1 MVYMI
6 MEINAI
12 NVVGELKKFKTKF
25 IFHIV

>member
-25 IFHIV
+25 VFHIV